1 MQLAGG
7 VVLVVV
13 AAITYKVAIF
23 SYSILRNSL
32 SLRHLPGPRYG
43 FFLGVISQFAKGRP
57 ITRCLVHGCALKFIV
72 LLQLA
77 YELSTTQANARLG

>member
-7 VVLVVV
+7 VVLLVV
-13 AAITYKVAIF
+13 AAITYKVATF

-32 SLRHLPGPRYG
+32 SLRYLPGPQYG
-43 FFLGVISQFAKGRP
+43 FFLGVIPQFAKGRP
-57 ITRCLVHGCALKFIV
+57 ITRYLVHGCALKLTV

-77 YELSTTQANARLG
+77 YELRTT